1 MNELKDIYRN
11 DLPGRF
17 NEMEMLDSHLS
28 RVVNIFNGNILPP
41 YEILIHTS
49 SICNL
54 NCKWCIG
61 GYVSSKNNNDSLL
74 DNNLLRKENMAKI
87 VDGIINYKKI
97 GYDYK
102 NNCDK
107 EYRVE
112 NVTFSGITGEPL
124 IAKDSILYAIDEL
137 TKNNIRVGMFT
148 NGVLINKEMHQSL
161 LKMGYILISID
172 AGNNETYNKLKC
184 NGEETKTFDL
194 ILKNIKELNE
204 SKKKNNSD
212 LDINVGY
219 VINQYNYNQIYE
231 LAKKIKV
238 IGVHYLRFKTDIA
251 SLLIMNDEQKHI
263 ASEQIKKI
271 KRELCDDYFS
281 IVEIHNIMCDN
292 EKKRNFS
299 RCFVHYLISNISAD
313 GKVYLCNYHPKRD
326 GYTYGSAI
334 DQDFSEI
341 WENILNSDI
350 DSSIPNICPSVCD
363 PFKNRANR
371 LLEIS
376 YKIYKEKGLE
386 TLIKNIEE
394 IKESK

>member
-1 MNELKDIYRN
+1 
-11 DLPGRF
+11 
-17 NEMEMLDSHLS
+17 
-28 RVVNIFNGNILPP
+28 
-41 YEILIHTS
+41 
-49 SICNL
+49 
-54 NCKWCIG
+54 
-61 GYVSSKNNNDSLL
+61 
-74 DNNLLRKENMAKI
+74 
-87 VDGIINYKKI
+87 
-97 GYDYK
+97 
-102 NNCDK
+102 
-107 EYRVE
+107 
-112 NVTFSGITGEPL
+112 
-124 IAKDSILYAIDEL
+124 
-137 TKNNIRVGMFT
+137 
-148 NGVLINKEMHQSL
+148 
-161 LKMGYILISID
+161 
-172 AGNNETYNKLKC
+172 
-184 NGEETKTFDL
+184 
-194 ILKNIKELNE
+194 
-204 SKKKNNSD
+204 
-212 LDINVGY
+212 
-219 VINQYNYNQIYE
+219 
-231 LAKKIKV
+231 
-238 IGVHYLRFKTDIA
+238 
-251 SLLIMNDEQKHI
+251 MNDEQKHI

-371 LLEIS
+371 LLEIA